1 MLRIGEIIDG
11 KYRIEKILGEGGM
24 GIVYLGWHLEIERF
38 VAVKEIKSSL
48 PDYDKYI
55 ERIKKEARV
64 LAMLNHPN
72 IVILYDLIQFQDN
85 WYIVMEYVEG
95 VTLDKKLE
103 QVGALSHQ
111 EATPIFKQ
119 MLAALDH
126 AHQAGVI
133 HRDFKPGNV
142 MIKAD
147 GQVKVMDFGLA
158 KIQTSASISRST
170 KTEHIGGTLYFL
182 SPEQVEGKPVDQ
194 RSDIYALGMTCY
206 EVLAGYMPLKEKK
219 TTIEILNAIR
229 RDHFPSPT
237 KFNAAVPKELS
248 KIVRKAIEAK
258 PGRRFQSAREML
270 AEVEKFETEQK
281 KDEDP
286 AIKKR
291 RRVRLVLEIAWG
303 IITVALALTLI
314 TIFLVPDLPLRIL
327 RWTGIRSST
336 KVTIQTVP
344 AGAEIKFKGKAAG
357 KSPLRS
363 RLVDVDTL
371 RVSIEESTYFS
382 IDTSIVVKG
391 VTDTTL
397 VLVLQPAAIF
407 AIAVAP
413 ESAEVMIDGK
423 IIPPAERGQIELAV
437 GEHDLHI
444 ASEGYEAIT
453 EKIFLRHGLNPP
465 RLDTLRR
472 KMIAA
477 VLTSASKVRQT
488 KPATEATM
496 EKPVITASTPSG
508 SVTTPTPRGILKLT
522 INPPSDVYIGDSLA
536 AKAATQ
542 PSFTLPLGTYA
553 IKVVHATLGNW
564 LEDISMTEQGAS
576 AKIDFTKKYMIR
588 VLAFDLNGETL
599 GADIYLDG
607 QPAGQLTP
615 YKLPLNFG
623 HHAIEVRKST

>member
-1 MLRIGEIIDG
+1 
-11 KYRIEKILGEGGM
+11 
-24 GIVYLGWHLEIERF
+24 
-38 VAVKEIKSSL
+38 
-48 PDYDKYI
+48 
-55 ERIKKEARV
+55 
-64 LAMLNHPN
+64 
-72 IVILYDLIQFQDN
+72 
-85 WYIVMEYVEG
+85 
-95 VTLDKKLE
+95 
-103 QVGALSHQ
+103 
-111 EATPIFKQ
+111 
-119 MLAALDH
+119 
-126 AHQAGVI
+126 
-133 HRDFKPGNV
+133 
-142 MIKAD
+142 
-147 GQVKVMDFGLA
+147 MDFGLA

-170 KTEHIGGTLYFL
+170 KTEHIGGTLYYL

-623 HHAIEVRKST
+623 HHAIEVRLEGHENQRKEINVEKDDELVFTLKRSR